1 MIACSRP
8 RLKWAMDLE
17 ASRPFHMGECTSRVG
32 ERVAEVEA
40 GPVRR
45 LRLASATLASFP
57 HIKGVLCAVGA
68 SGVDL
73 ATSLS
78 HLSLVLS
85 PRSLSLH
92 QQSPAKRFCLKSA
105 TCRGTT
111 RSGPAAISNLTS
123 MNRRARY
130 GQGLSDG
137 IRQDQLDGPRMNGY
151 QPAIVSVAAPVC
163 YFKSLRFSIVS
174 F

>member
-8 RLKWAMDLE
+8 RLKWAMDLK

-57 HIKGVLCAVGA
+57 HIKGGAVGA

-92 QQSPAKRFCLKSA
+92 QQSPAKHFCLKSA

-123 MNRRARY
+123 MSRCARY